1 MTRLFHKGIEQRRLL
16 KTEIPGPLS
25 RERHARRQKE
35 VPAGFGIT
43 LPIFVER
50 AGGGIVVDVDGNHLV
65 DLGCGIAVT
74 SVGASD
80 PNVVERVREQAGRF
94 THTCFMVTEYDGFVD
109 VAAALNRLTPGDHE
123 KRTALFTT
131 GAEAVENAVKIS
143 RAYTG
148 RPAVVVFD
156 HAYHGRT
163 SLTMAMTAKQM
174 PYKHSFGPFSPEIHR
189 VPTADPFRGAGTD
202 DAFARFA
209 DVLRTQIGVDRVA
222 CVVAEPIAGE
232 GGFVVPAPGFLAK
245 VAEFCRENGIVFV
258 ADEVQT
264 GLARTGTMF
273 AVEHEGIVPDLVC
286 TAKALGGGLPLSAV
300 TGRAEIM
307 DSVHVGGLGGTYAG
321 NPIACAAALG
331 ALETIER
338 ENLAGRAAEIGAR
351 VLPRLTE
358 LATNVSA
365 VGDVRGRGAMLA
377 LEFVEPGSKAPAPA
391 TATAVAKYCHERGVL
406 VLTCGTYSNVIRL
419 LPPLVIDFE
428 LLDDAVDVLVEAV
441 RKVTA

>member
-1 MTRLFHKGIEQRRLL
+1 MDRSDIAIEQRRIVR
-16 KTEIPGPLS
+16 TEIPGPRS
-25 RERHARRQKE
+25 RELHDRRQRE
-35 VPAGFGIT
+35 VPPGFGIT
-43 LPIFVER
+43 LPVFVER

-80 PNVVERVREQAGRF
+80 PRVVERVREQAGLF
-94 THTCFMVTEYDGFVD
+94 THTCFMVTEYAGYLD

-143 RAYTG
+143 RAATG

-174 PYKHSFGPFSPEIHR
+174 PYKHSFGPFSPEVYR
-189 VPTADPFRGAGTD
+189 VPTADPFRGAATD
-202 DAFARFA
+202 EAFARFA
-209 DVLRTQIGVDRVA
+209 DVLRTQIGTDRVA
-222 CVVAEPIAGE
+222 AVVAEPIAGE
-232 GGFVVPAPGFLAK
+232 GGFVVPAAGFLPR
-245 VAEFCRENGIVFV
+245 VAEFCRENDIVFV

-273 AVEHEGIVPDLVC
+273 AVEHEGIVPDLIC

-300 TGRAEIM
+300 TGRAELM
-307 DSVHVGGLGGTYAG
+307 DAVHVGGLGGTYAG
-321 NPIACAAALG
+321 NPVACAAALG

-351 VLPRLTE
+351 VLPRLNE
-358 LATNVSA
+358 LGASVAA

-377 LEFVEPGSKAPAPA
+377 LEFVEPGGKTPSPT
-391 TATAVAKYCHERGVL
+391 TAAAVAHYCHERGVL
-406 VLTCGTYSNVIRL
+406 VLTCGTYSNVVRL
-419 LPPLVIDFE
+419 LPPLVIDFG
-428 LLDDAVDVLVEAV
+428 LLDDAIDVLVEAV
-441 RKVTA
+441 RKVAG

>member
-1 MTRLFHKGIEQRRLL
+1 MSIEQRRIVR
-16 KTEIPGPLS
+16 TEIPGPRSQEL
-25 RERHARRQKE
+25 HARRQRE
-35 VPAGFGIT
+35 VPPGFGIT
-43 LPIFVER
+43 LPVFVER

-74 SVGASD
+74 SVGASE
-80 PNVVERVREQAGRF
+80 PRVVDRVREQAGRF
-94 THTCFMVTEYDGFVD
+94 THTCFMVTEYDGYVE
-109 VAAALNRLTPGDHE
+109 VAAKLNRLTPGDHE

-174 PYKHSFGPFSPEIHR
+174 PYKHSFGPFSPEIYR
-189 VPTADPFRGAGTD
+189 VPTADPFRGTGTETE
-202 DAFARFA
+202 RFM
-209 DVLRTQIGVDRVA
+209 DVLRTQIGVDRIA

-232 GGFVVPAPGFLAK
+232 GGFVVPAPGFLRQ
-245 VAEFCRENGIVFV
+245 VSEFCRENGIVFV

-264 GLARTGTMF
+264 GLARTGDMF
-273 AVEHEGIVPDLVC
+273 AVEHEGIVPDLIC

-321 NPIACAAALG
+321 NPVACAAALG
-331 ALETIER
+331 AIEAI
-338 ENLAGRAAEIGAR
+338 EEQNLAARAAEIGER
-351 VLPRLTE
+351 VLPRLRE
-358 LATNVSA
+358 LAGTVPA

-377 LEFVEPGSKAPAPA
+377 LEFVEPGGKTPSPA
-391 TATAVAKYCHERGVL
+391 TATAVARYCHERGVL

-419 LPPLVIDFE
+419 LPPLVIDFA

-441 RKVTA
+441 RKVAG

>member
-1 MTRLFHKGIEQRRLL
+1 MDIQQRRIL

-25 RERHARRQKE
+25 RQRHARRQRE
-35 VPAGFGIT
+35 IPSGFGIT
-43 LPIFVER
+43 LPVFVER
-50 AGGGIVVDVDGNHLV
+50 AGGGIIVDVDGNHLI
-65 DLGCGIAVT
+65 DLGGGIAVT

-80 PNVVERVREQAGRF
+80 PRVVERVREQAGLF
-94 THTCFMVTEYDGFVD
+94 THTCFMVTEYDGFVE
-109 VAAALNRLTPGDHE
+109 VAAALNRLSPGDHE

-131 GAEAVENAVKIS
+131 GAEGVENAVKIS

-174 PYKHSFGPFSPEIHR
+174 PYKHSFGPFSPEIYR
-189 VPTADPFRGAGTD
+189 VPTADPFRGFTSDEAY
-202 DAFARFA
+202 ARFA

-222 CVVAEPIAGE
+222 AVVAEPIAGE
-232 GGFVVPAPGFLAK
+232 GGFVVPAEGFLPR
-245 VAEFCRENGIVFV
+245 VAEFCRDNGIVFV

-264 GLARTGTMF
+264 GLARTGRMF
-273 AVEHEGIVPDLVC
+273 AVEHEGIVPDLLC

-307 DSVHVGGLGGTYAG
+307 DAVHVGGLGGTYAG

-331 ALETIER
+331 ALASIE
-338 ENLAGRAAEIGAR
+338 EQDLAGRAAEIGAR
-351 VLPRLTE
+351 VLPRLRD
-358 LATNVSA
+358 LAASVLA

-377 LEFVEPGSKAPAPA
+377 LEFVEPGGTTPAPA
-391 TATAVAKYCHERGVL
+391 TAAAVAKYCHERGVL

-428 LLDDAVDVLVEAV
+428 LLDDAVDVLAEAV
-441 RKVTA
+441 RKVAG